1 MIISEK
7 KDNTS
12 ARREKGIIA
21 AGVVFLSAFVLWFI
35 LFSNRK
41 EGEMPQQ
48 GIIFCNAEKAQGD
61 LFVQGDFEFS
71 GGNLQSD
78 EKSRSGNYSCK
89 VGTGKGIQYG
99 FGYQLKGGKPGE
111 VYKISVWRY
120 KTPQKE
126 GRLVV
131 QNSGGS
137 AFYQMEE
144 IPVAVEASGWEQLST
159 TFAIPFGDPPDY
171 YNIYV
176 YASGFHNVFFDDLT
190 IEKTGTWPSNV
201 MNPQALQIR
210 VEPKGLEKLERKRE
224 KALVEGLLQT
234 SDNDWVKAV
243 LSDSTGNEIPAQVRL
258 KGDWTDHL
266 EGDKWSFRIKVKDPY
281 SWKYSK
287 NAGQGLITFSVHTPA
302 TRYFLH
308 EWLVHQ
314 CWMDEGILTPRY
326 DFTAV
331 SLNGKSLG
339 IYAMEEHFDKQL
351 VESQQR
357 REGPILKFSEEGMWS
372 GIERQ
377 LQNQGYIHNDYRSTV
392 GDWDNAEA
400 EAFGQQDFLSDTL
413 LSRQY
418 EKARQL
424 MFDFKNDLLP
434 AKQVFD
440 LEKLAR
446 FYAIAD
452 VFNAYHGI
460 IWHNQRFYYN
470 PVIGKLEPI
479 GYDAFGGK
487 PPRRY
492 TILGEGALNPE
503 EDEANRLFGYLLQ
516 DKDFNELYFKFL
528 YHYSSRKFLSNF
540 LEKHQ
545 ISWNEKLA
553 LLQLEFPEYQ
563 PNYKAFLE
571 DGLFVHSMILPYN
584 DQSIKAFTQQLAG
597 GKKNLSIQNT
607 HQLPV
612 EIIGSGYSRG
622 KMDTPLNK
630 PLQLPA
636 HVRRRYLS
644 RILRDSLI
652 SDFDATKFLHS
663 EALVVQRKGEIK
675 ALEVIENARFLFFR
689 VPGIDSVFTSQIF
702 DWPRPEIVQMLPFNK
717 EQPSPVL
724 RENTL
729 YVIKGKQI
737 LFRKGKH
744 ILDQPL
750 VIPPDY
756 EVFIQED
763 TEIDLK
769 NGAYIMSYGP
779 MQVSGSGEHPVRVT
793 SSDKTG
799 RGLSLLQS
807 SKPSAFQYVIF
818 EQLGTLSNN
827 GQQLTGAVTGY
838 ECDIRFYKCTF
849 RNNHCEDALNLVRTD
864 FVLENCLF
872 SGISSDAFD
881 SDFSKGEVK
890 NCTFNN
896 ITNDAMDFSGS
907 TVNIYNCRTK
917 NTGDKGIS
925 CGEQSDIAV
934 FETTIDTSPIA
945 VASKDLSVLFL
956 RDITLKNCIQGF
968 VAFQK
973 KPEFGPGKIIVE
985 SHTAINIEKLFNI
998 GEGSFLQMNE
1008 K

>member
-78 EKSRSGNYSCK
+78 EESRSGNYSCK

-516 DKDFNELYFKFL
+516 DKDFNKLYFKFL
-528 YHYSSRKFLSNF
+528 YHYSSREFLSNF

-563 PNYKAFLE
+563 PDYKEFLE

-584 DQSIKAFTQQLAG
+584 DQSIKAFTQQVAG

-652 SDFDATKFLHS
+652 SDFNATKFLHA
-663 EALVVQRKGEIK
+663 EALVVQSKGEIK
-675 ALEVIENARFLFFR
+675 PLEVIENARFLFFR
-689 VPGIDSVFTSQIF
+689 IPGIDSVFTSQIF
-702 DWPRPEIVQMLPFNK
+702 DWPRPEIAQMAPFDK
-717 EQPSPVL
+717 EHPTML
-724 RENTL
+724 LKENTL
-729 YVIKGKQI
+729 YVVKGKQI